1 MPYRL
6 LIRMENC
13 PLRFPFS
20 ASSLLELSAAKSAS
34 KRTTTRKVHRIKPDS
49 ARIGVGMR
57 SRPAPALLLMIASF
71 LAYLLHS
78 HTVRAFLSE
87 TTRLFSKFVLGA
99 S

>member
-1 MPYRL
+1 M
-6 LIRMENC
+6 
-13 PLRFPFS
+13 
-20 ASSLLELSAAKSAS
+20 
-34 KRTTTRKVHRIKPDS
+34 
-49 ARIGVGMR
+49 
-57 SRPAPALLLMIASF
+57 PALLLMIVSF